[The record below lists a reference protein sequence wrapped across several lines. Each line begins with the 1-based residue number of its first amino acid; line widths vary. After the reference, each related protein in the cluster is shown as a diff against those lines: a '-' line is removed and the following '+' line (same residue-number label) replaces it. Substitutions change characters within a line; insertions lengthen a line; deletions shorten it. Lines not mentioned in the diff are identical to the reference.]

1 MKRFKT
7 LINEAASLWDYMY
20 KKYDGT
26 FYRGVSSKGRGVG
39 LGALGMGVYVTWT
52 ESMAQ
57 TFAKQHGVGGEVK
70 KFKIKRG
77 LKMVDVQD
85 KDYADVK
92 KGMGFEP
99 WEYSDTMGYA
109 ALLTRGLQK
118 LKYDGVVSD
127 KAVEGVVVFDKKN
140 VTEVK

>member
-1 MKRFKT
+1 MKTFKT
-7 LINEAASLWDYMY
+7 LMTEASLWKFLYGKY
-20 KKYDGT
+20 KGE
-26 FYRGVSSKGRGVG
+26 FYRGVSEKGTGVG
-39 LGALGMGVYVTWT
+39 LGALGAGVYLTW
-52 ESMAQ
+52 EERMAKV
-57 TFAKQHGVGGEVK
+57 FAKHHGVGGEVK

-109 ALLTRGLQK
+109 TLLTRGLQK

-127 KAVEGVVVFDKKN
+127 KAVEGVIVFDKKN
-140 VTEVK
+140 ITEVK

>member
-1 MKRFKT
+1 MKTFKKLMT
-7 LINEAASLWDYMY
+7 EASLWKFIYN
-20 KKYDGT
+20 KHKGE
-26 FYRGVSSKGRGVG
+26 FYRGVSKKGTGVG
-39 LGALGMGVYVTWT
+39 LGALGVGVYLTW
-52 ESMAQ
+52 EEGMAKV
-57 TFAKQHGVGGEVK
+57 FAKQHGIDGEVK

-92 KGMGFEP
+92 KAMGFEP

-109 ALLTRGLQK
+109 TLLTKGLQK

-127 KAVEGVVVFDKKN
+127 KAVEGIVVFDKKN
-140 VTEVK
+140 VTDVK

>member
-1 MKRFKT
+1 MKTFKK
-7 LINEAASLWDYMY
+7 LITEASLWKFLYGKY
-20 KKYDGT
+20 KGE
-26 FYRGVSSKGRGVG
+26 FYRGVSKKGTGVG
-39 LGALGMGVYVTWT
+39 LGALGVGVYLTW
-52 ESMAQ
+52 EERMAKV
-57 TFAKQHGVGGEVK
+57 FAKHHGAGGEVK

-109 ALLTRGLQK
+109 TLLTRGLQK

-127 KAVEGVVVFDKKN
+127 KAVEGIVVFDKKN

>member
-1 MKRFKT
+1 MKTFKQH
-7 LINEAASLWDYMY
+7 LQEASLWDYMY

-57 TFAKQHGVGGEVK
+57 TFAKQHGVDGEVK
-70 KFKIKRG
+70 RFKVKRG

-85 KDYADVK
+85 QDFADIK
-92 KGMGFEP
+92 KMMGFEP

-109 ALLTRGLQK
+109 ASLTKGLKK

-127 KAVEGVVVFDKKN
+127 KEVEGILIFDKKN
-140 VTEVK
+140 VKEIKS

>member
-1 MKRFKT
+1 MIRFKKFIT
-7 LINEAASLWDYMY
+7 EASLWKFLYSKY
-20 KKYDGT
+20 KGE
-26 FYRGVSSKGRGVG
+26 FYRGVSEKGTGVG
-39 LGALGMGVYVTWT
+39 LGALGAGVYLTW
-52 ESMAQ
+52 EEGMAKV
-57 TFAKQHGVGGEVK
+57 FAKQHGVGGEVK

-118 LKYDGVVSD
+118 FKYDGVVSD

>member
-1 MKRFKT
+1 MKTFKT
-7 LINEAASLWDYMY
+7 LITEVSLWKFLYSKY
-20 KKYDGT
+20 KGE
-26 FYRGVSSKGRGVG
+26 FYRGVSEKGTGVG
-39 LGALGMGVYVTWT
+39 LGALGVGVYLTW
-52 ESMAQ
+52 EEGMAKV
-57 TFAKQHGVGGEVK
+57 FAKQHGVGGEVK

-109 ALLTRGLQK
+109 TLLTRGLQK
-118 LKYDGVVSD
+118 LKYDGVLID
-127 KAVEGVVVFDKKN
+127 KAVEGIVVFDKKN